1 MLAHQGTPC
10 ARRYADL
17 SMQRGDW
24 QQGARRLRWRL
35 RGAWQ
40 WPAFLALTVADA
52 IVLALL
58 PFYEPG
64 PGGLFPALLVAGFAN
79 LIAVAVAAPLLGRV
93 VRARRPD
100 LPRVVARDYAGT
112 LVLLAFTALAVAG
125 GVLHRSAA
133 EAADAK
139 LRAVRLSLHDYV
151 LRQAPELRGRLGAM
165 DARQLEPDYYRA
177 CVPKLQPRRW
187 LCLFVSTGQQPP
199 GIRRDS
205 DELSNAASDQPPGG

>member
-1 MLAHQGTPC
+1 
-10 ARRYADL
+10 
-17 SMQRGDW
+17 MQRGDW

-52 IVLALL
+52 IVLVLL

-79 LIAVAVAAPLLGRV
+79 LGAVALAAPLLGRV

-112 LVLLAFTALAVAG
+112 LVLVAFTAFAVAG
-125 GVLHRSAA
+125 GVVHRSAA
-133 EAADAK
+133 EMADAK
-139 LRAVRLSLHDYV
+139 LRVVRLSLHDYV
-151 LRQAPELRGRLGAM
+151 LQRAPELRDRLAEI
-165 DARQLEPDYYRA
+165 DTRQLEPDYYRA
-177 CVPKLQPRRW
+177 CVPKHEPRRW
-187 LCLFVSTGQQPP
+187 LCLFVSTRQQPP
-199 GIRRDS
+199 GITRDS
-205 DELSNAASDQPPGG
+205 DELSNSAIDQPPGG

>member
-1 MLAHQGTPC
+1 
-10 ARRYADL
+10 
-17 SMQRGDW
+17 MQRGDL

-52 IVLALL
+52 IVLVLL

-79 LIAVAVAAPLLGRV
+79 LLAVALGAPLLGRL

-112 LVLLAFTALAVAG
+112 VVLVAFTALAVAG

-139 LRAVRLSLHDYV
+139 LQAVRLSLHDYV
-151 LRQAPELRGRLGAM
+151 LQQAPQLRDRLGTM
-165 DARQLEPDYYRA
+165 DTRQLEPDYFRA
-177 CVPKLQPRRW
+177 CVPKHEPRRW
-187 LCLFVSTGQQPP
+187 LCLFVSTSQQPP

-205 DELSNAASDQPPGG
+205 DELSNAAIDQPPGG

>member
-1 MLAHQGTPC
+1 
-10 ARRYADL
+10 
-17 SMQRGDW
+17 MQRGDW

-40 WPAFLALTVADA
+40 WPAFLALTAADA
-52 IVLALL
+52 IVLVLL

-79 LIAVAVAAPLLGRV
+79 LVAVALVAPLLARV

-112 LVLLAFTALAVAG
+112 LVLVAFTALAVG
-125 GVLHRSAA
+125 GGLLHRSAA

-139 LRAVRLSLHDYV
+139 LQSVRLALHDYV
-151 LRQAPELRGRLGAM
+151 LQQAPELRDGLVAI
-165 DARQLEPDYYRA
+165 DARRLEPDYYRA
-177 CVPKLQPRRW
+177 CVPKLEPRRW

-199 GIRRDS
+199 GIRRDP
-205 DELSNAASDQPPGG
+205 DELSNGTLDQPPGG